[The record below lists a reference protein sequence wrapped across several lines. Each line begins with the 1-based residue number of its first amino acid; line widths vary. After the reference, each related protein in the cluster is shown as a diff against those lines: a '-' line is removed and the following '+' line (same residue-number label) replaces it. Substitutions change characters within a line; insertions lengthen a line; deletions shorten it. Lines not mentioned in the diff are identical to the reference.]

1 MNRRTLLILILVIF
15 NISLDQFSK
24 VQVREK
30 IVPGSRTE
38 LIGKQLQ
45 LMNVENSGA
54 FLSMGSD
61 SSPTVKLIFLLIIP
75 VIVLGVVLYYIITN
89 NTLDKKS
96 IIGFSCI
103 AGGGIANVYDRFMY
117 GSVTD
122 FLFMDF
128 GGVFKTGV
136 FNSADLSVTTG
147 MVLLLMSSFM
157 NRPSKNTKS
166 A

>member
-15 NISLDQFSK
+15 NIGLDQFSK
-24 VQVREK
+24 TQVREK

-38 LIGKQLQ
+38 LIGHQLQ

-54 FLSMGSD
+54 FLSIGSN
-61 SSPTVKLIFLLIIP
+61 SSPTVKLIFLLIVP
-75 VIVLGVVLYYIITN
+75 VIVLGVVLYYVITN
-89 NTLDKKS
+89 KTLDKKS

-103 AGGGIANVYDRFMY
+103 AGGGIANVYDRFLY

-136 FNSADLSVTTG
+136 FNIADLSVTTG
-147 MVLLLMSSFM
+147 MVLLLISSFI
-157 NRPSKNTKS
+157 NRSSKKTE
-166 A
+166 AH

>member
-1 MNRRTLLILILVIF
+1 
-15 NISLDQFSK
+15 
-24 VQVREK
+24 
-30 IVPGSRTE
+30 
-38 LIGKQLQ
+38 
-45 LMNVENSGA
+45 
-54 FLSMGSD
+54 MGSD

-75 VIVLGVVLYYIITN
+75 VIVLGVVLYYVITN